1 MAEKQHTTMVWK
13 DGMAFEGTTTTG
25 HKIIIDASREGGG
38 EDRGP
43 KPIELLLTGLAGCT
57 AMDVL
62 SVLRKKREPL
72 KGLEVYVEGE
82 RAGDHPMVYKHITIV
97 YRVYGDV
104 ADASV
109 ARAVELS
116 NTKYCGVHAMLEKTA
131 HIKTRYEII
140 PEKDMTPVPAS

>member
-1 MAEKQHTTMVWK
+1 MVWK

-104 ADASV
+104 NDASV

-131 HIKTRYEII
+131 HIHSRYEII
-140 PEKDMTPVPAS
+140 REKDMTPVPAS